1 VNLYAERPKT
11 STQSP
16 LPRVSPLVVSPQRWT
31 SLRALKLRKPRQSLR
46 SPQAQKVHKALSV
59 PRVLRLVQ
67 PVLLKVMMLRVPLQ
81 GRSQPSSPRRL
92 PRALSPMDLGNPVGL
107 NQAKAIHAS
116 VQKTT
121 ATIFA
126 CCKVP
131 VGSFK
136 LYPGQIS
143 HQLVCNSSHEHQ
155 S

>member
-107 NQAKAIHAS
+107 NQAKAHPCLGPKDNRHNIRMLQSPCGIIQTLSRTDFTS
-116 VQKTT
+116 V
-121 ATIFA
+121 
-126 CCKVP
+126 
-131 VGSFK
+131 GM
-136 LYPGQIS
+136 
-143 HQLVCNSSHEHQ
+143 
-155 S
+155 